1 VGGTEMNK
9 YSIIISYRHRQNHL
23 DINIPRLHKVFTD
36 LNVDFEIIV
45 VEQNDGNPFCRGQL
59 FNEGAKV
66 ATGNILIFHDI
77 DHYPTDG
84 VNYIN
89 FNTDVFLPIAK
100 VIYVDSNL
108 NPKPTEAVPS
118 GYRHFKDG
126 VDANFFGG
134 ISIFK
139 RDKFFEING
148 FSNVYVGWGLEDAD
162 LRERVLH
169 YKLSAARDRDNTFLA
184 LDHPDSGVPPTDPHF
199 QNNNQA
205 FGMRFYLLKYGVNS
219 QLATVEEATPPMKE
233 ITKWLKV
240 TDFAVNEDL
249 VT

>member
-1 VGGTEMNK
+1 MGSSGMIK
-9 YSIIISYRHRQNHL
+9 YSIIICYRNREAHL
-23 DINIPRLHKVFTD
+23 KINVPRIHKVFTD

-45 VEQNDGNPFCRGQL
+45 VEQNDYNPFCRGQL
-59 FNEGAKV
+59 FNEGARV
-66 ATGNILIFHDI
+66 SMGDVLIFHDV

-89 FNTDVFLPIAK
+89 FDTDVFLPITK
-100 VIYVDSNL
+100 VVYVDKNL
-108 NPKPTEAVPS
+108 DPKPTDAVPS

-162 LRERVLH
+162 LRERVQY
-169 YKLSAARDRDNTFLA
+169 YKLSMSRATDNTFFA
-184 LDHPDSGVPPTDPHF
+184 LDHPDSGVPSTDPHF
-199 QNNNQA
+199 QNNNMA

-219 QLATVEEATPPMKE
+219 QVAEVVNAAPPMKE
-233 ITKWLKV
+233 IHKWIKV
-240 TDFAVNEDL
+240 TDFAVNEEML
-249 VT
+249 